1 MCHDYGRVDNSQ
13 VYPDRRARVMD
24 ADNSSKLTT
33 VFAAHHAEVLAY
45 CVRRIGHAEGEDAA
59 AEVFAVASRRVDDID
74 WTTVRPWLYGVA
86 RGVLANR
93 HRSTH
98 RLRRVTGRLTG
109 LAAVPADS
117 PDDVVIRDAESRET
131 LSALRRLRPS
141 DREILMLYAWEEL
154 GALDIAASLGISVD
168 AAKKRLERAKRRLAQ
183 VLHPTSNSLGTRGAV
198 FENGT
203 RR

>member
-1 MCHDYGRVDNSQ
+1 MDEDNST
-13 VYPDRRARVMD
+13 
-24 ADNSSKLTT
+24 KLT
-33 VFAAHHAEVLAY
+33 VLFGEHHAQVLAY
-45 CVRRIGHAEGEDAA
+45 CVRRIGYAEGEDAA

-74 WTTVRPWLYGVA
+74 WKTVRPWLYGVA

-93 HRSTH
+93 HRSLH
-98 RLRRVTGRLTG
+98 RLRRVTGRVTG
-109 LAAVPADS
+109 LAAAPADS
-117 PDDVVIRDAESRET
+117 PDDVVVRNAEAREA

-168 AAKKRLERAKRRLAQ
+168 AAKKRLERAKRRLAH
-183 VLHPTSNSLGTRGAV
+183 VLHPTSNSLAAPGAV

-203 RR
+203 SQ